1 MPAPFYVTT
10 PIYYPNAAPHLGTAY
25 TTTYAD
31 TLVRYHRLAGEDAY
45 FITGTDEHGEKLAEA
60 AAAQKLA
67 PQAFVD
73 GMAERFRAQWTALG
87 LEPRRFVRTTD
98 RAHVRAVQ
106 HFWQTLYDKG
116 EIELRDYEGL
126 YCVGCEEFKTE
137 RELADGKCTLH
148 PNRPIEPRRE
158 RNYFFRS
165 SRYHDW
171 LAAELRANPSLIE
184 PERYRNEV
192 LAMLR
197 DGGVGDLCISRPVER
212 LSWGVPLPFDDGF
225 VAYVWAD
232 ALITYLTAI
241 GYPDDP
247 DWTRAWSGSHHVI
260 AKEILKFHGVFW
272 PIMLHAAGLPL
283 YRALRVHGYWTL
295 GGQKISKSATGLVDA
310 LALKDTYGFE
320 GLRYFML
327 REMSFGVDA
336 EFSEEALVARFN
348 ADLANDLGNLV
359 SRSLG
364 MLGKYFGGRVPEGSA
379 ASDLRAIAAR
389 VAADVDRHTR
399 AFSTRAALAAL
410 WELVGAANKYVDSS
424 APWVLAKDPA
434 RKGELATVMYELFES
449 IRVIGCLLAAFMPE
463 TSAKILAALGADGAQ
478 GALAQRLD
486 WGGLAAGT
494 ETRKLEALFPR
505 VEKTAE
511 K

>member
-1 MPAPFYVTT
+1 MPTPFYVTT

-31 TLVRYHRLAGEDAY
+31 TLIRYHRLLGEDAY

-60 AAAQKLA
+60 AAGEGIA

-73 GMAERFRAQWTALG
+73 RMAARFREQWSALG

-98 RAHVRAVQ
+98 AEHVRAVR
-106 HFWQTLYDKG
+106 HFWQTLHERG
-116 EIELRDYEGL
+116 EIELREYEGR

-137 RELADGKCTLH
+137 RDLSGGRCPNH
-148 PNRPIEPRRE
+148 PSREIESRRE
-158 RNYFFRS
+158 TNYFFRS

-171 LAAELRANPSLIE
+171 LVAELERNPSLIE

-197 DGGVGDLCISRPVER
+197 DPGLGDLCISRPRER
-212 LSWGVPLPFDDGF
+212 LDWGIALPFDEGF

-247 DWTRAWSGSHHVI
+247 AWTERWAGAQHLI
-260 AKEILKFHGVFW
+260 AKEILKFHGVLW
-272 PIMLHAAGLPL
+272 PIMLHAAGIPL

-295 GGQKISKSATGLVDA
+295 GGQKISKSATNLVDA
-310 LALKDTYGFE
+310 LGLKDVYGFE
-320 GLRYFML
+320 TLRYFML
-327 REMSFGVDA
+327 REMSFGLDA
-336 EFSEEALVARFN
+336 EFSEEALVARIN

-364 MLGKYFGGRVPEGSA
+364 MLGKYFDGRIPDGRGESE
-379 ASDLRAIAAR
+379 LRAKAVQ
-389 VAADVDRHTR
+389 VASDVDRHLR
-399 AFSTRAALAAL
+399 AFSTKQALASL

-434 RKGELATVMYELFES
+434 RKPELETVMYELFEC
-449 IRVIGCLLAAFMPE
+449 IRVIGVLLAPFMPQ
-463 TSAKILAALGADGAQ
+463 TSAKILGALGAEA
-478 GALAQRLD
+478 ASAPLAEQLRWGRLTP
-486 WGGLAAGT
+486 GT
-494 ETRKLEALFPR
+494 QTRKTEALFPR
-505 VEKTAE
+505 IEAA
-511 K
+511 

>member
-31 TLVRYHRLAGEDAY
+31 TLVRYHRRAGEDAF
-45 FITGTDEHGEKLAEA
+45 FITGTAEHGEKLAEA
-60 AAAQKLA
+60 AAAQGLA

-73 GMAERFRAQWTALG
+73 GMAERFREQWSALG

-98 RAHVRAVQ
+98 PKHVRAVQ

-116 EIELRDYEGL
+116 EIELRDYQGL
-126 YCVGCEEFKTE
+126 YCVGCEEFKAE
-137 RELADGKCTLH
+137 RDLVDGKCANH
-148 PNRPIEPRRE
+148 PNRAIESRRE
-158 RNYFFRS
+158 RNYFFRTAH
-165 SRYHDW
+165 YFDW

-197 DGGVGDLCISRPVER
+197 DGGVGDLCISRPIER
-212 LSWGVPLPFDDGF
+212 LTWGIPLPFDAGF

-247 DWTRAWSGSHHVI
+247 DWTRAWSGSHHLI

-272 PIMLHAAGLPL
+272 PIMLHAAGIPL
-283 YRALRVHGYWTL
+283 YGELRVHGYWTL
-295 GGQKISKSATGLVDA
+295 GGQKISKSATSLVDA
-310 LALKDTYGFE
+310 LALKDVYGFE
-320 GLRYFML
+320 ALRYFML

-364 MLGKYFGGRVPEGSA
+364 MLGKYFAGRVPAGSG
-379 ASDLRAIAAR
+379 ASELRAIAAR

-399 AFSTRAALAAL
+399 AFSTQRALASL

-424 APWVLAKDPA
+424 APWVLAKTPA
-434 RKGELATVMYELFES
+434 RVGELATVMYELFES
-449 IRVIGCLLAAFMPE
+449 IRVIACLLAAFMPE
-463 TSAKILAALGADGAQ
+463 TSAKILASLGADAATGT
-478 GALAQRLD
+478 LAERLV

-494 ETRKLEALFPR
+494 ETRKVEALFPR
-505 VEKTAE
+505 VEKS
-511 K
+511 

>member
-1 MPAPFYVTT
+1 VPAPFYVTT

-60 AAAQKLA
+60 AAAQGVA

-73 GMAERFRAQWTALG
+73 GMAERFREQWSALG

-98 RAHVRAVQ
+98 PAHVRAVQ
-106 HFWQTLYDKG
+106 HFWQTMFDKG
-116 EIELRDYEGL
+116 EIELRDYEGQ
-126 YCVGCEEFKTE
+126 YCVGCEEFKSE
-137 RELADGKCTLH
+137 RDLVDGQCPNH
-148 PNRPIEPRRE
+148 PNRAIESRRE
-158 RNYFFRS
+158 RNYFFRTAH
-165 SRYHDW
+165 YFDW
-171 LAAELRANPSLIE
+171 LEAELRANPSLIE

-197 DGGVGDLCISRPVER
+197 DGGVGDLCISRPIER
-212 LSWGVPLPFDDGF
+212 LTWGIPLPFDAGF

-232 ALITYLTAI
+232 ALITYLTAV
-241 GYPDDP
+241 GYPDDA
-247 DWTRAWSGSHHVI
+247 DWTRAWSGSHHLI

-272 PIMLHAAGLPL
+272 PIMLHAAGIPL
-283 YRALRVHGYWTL
+283 YRELRVHGYWTL
-295 GGQKISKSATGLVDA
+295 GGQKISKSAANLVDA
-310 LALKDTYGFE
+310 LALKDVYGYE
-320 GLRYFML
+320 ALRYFML

-336 EFSEEALVARFN
+336 EFSEEALVARLN

-364 MLGKYFGGRVPEGSA
+364 MLGKYFAGRVPDGGSRE
-379 ASDLRAIAAR
+379 SELRSVAAR
-389 VAADVDRHTR
+389 VAGDVDRHVR
-399 AFSTRAALAAL
+399 AFSTQRALAAL

-434 RKGELATVMYELFES
+434 RAAELASVMYELFEC
-449 IRVIGCLLAAFMPE
+449 IRVIGCLLAPFMPE
-463 TSAKILAALGADGAQ
+463 TSAKILAALGAEPASGTLAEQLVWGQLPAGAQ
-478 GALAQRLD
+478 
-486 WGGLAAGT
+486 
-494 ETRKLEALFPR
+494 TRKTEALFPR
-505 VEKTAE
+505 IETS
-511 K
+511 